1 MATGLPEVWLRGP
14 IENIPPLLQPVAHTL
29 TQAAEE
35 VKKIM
40 EDFPDKLL
48 WKRPAEVAS
57 PGFHLQHITG
67 VIDRLSTYAK
77 GELLSESQMMY
88 LQGEGKET
96 SITSQELVHQF
107 EEKVNNLIK
116 LLQATD
122 ETTLTAYRSVG
133 RKALPSTV
141 MGLLFHTA
149 EHTMR
154 HLGQLLVTVRI
165 IKNQYE

>member
-14 IENIPPLLQPVAHTL
+14 IEQVPPLLQPVAHTL

-67 VIDRLSTYAK
+67 VIDRLSTYAQ

-165 IKNQYE
+165 IKNQ

>member
-14 IENIPPLLQPVAHTL
+14 IENVPTLLQPVAHTL

-48 WKRPAEVAS
+48 WKRPAEVAA
-57 PGFHLQHITG
+57 PGFHLQHMTG

-88 LQGEGKET
+88 LQCEGKET

-107 EEKVNNLIK
+107 EEKVNDLIK
-116 LLQATD
+116 LLRATD
-122 ETTLTAYRSVG
+122 ETTLTTYRSVG

-154 HLGQLLVTVRI
+154 HVGQLLATVRI

>member
-1 MATGLPEVWLRGP
+1 MTTNLPEVWLRGP
-14 IENIPPLLQPVAHTL
+14 IENVPSLLQPVAHTL
-29 TQAAEE
+29 MQAVEE

-40 EDFPDKLL
+40 EIFPDKLL

-57 PGFHLQHITG
+57 PGFHLQHMAG
-67 VIDRLSTYAK
+67 VIDRLSTYAQSK
-77 GELLSESQMMY
+77 TLSESQMAY
-88 LQGEGKET
+88 LQNEGKEI

-107 EEKVNNLIK
+107 EEKVNDLIK

-141 MGLLFHTA
+141 VGLLFHTA

>member
-14 IENIPPLLQPVAHTL
+14 IEQVPPLLQPVAHTL

-67 VIDRLSTYAK
+67 VIDRLSTYAQ

-149 EHTMR
+149 DHTMR
-154 HLGQLLVTVRI
+154 HVGQLLVTVRI
-165 IKNQYE
+165 IKNQ

>member
-14 IENIPPLLQPVAHTL
+14 IEQVPPLLQPVAHTL

-67 VIDRLSTYAK
+67 VIDRLSTYAQ

-107 EEKVNNLIK
+107 EEKVNDLIK

>member
-14 IENIPPLLQPVAHTL
+14 IEQVPPLLQPVAHTL

-48 WKRPAEVAS
+48 WKRPAEVAA

-96 SITSQELVHQF
+96 SITSQELVHNF
-107 EEKVNNLIK
+107 E
-116 LLQATD
+116 
-122 ETTLTAYRSVG
+122 
-133 RKALPSTV
+133 
-141 MGLLFHTA
+141 
-149 EHTMR
+149 
-154 HLGQLLVTVRI
+154 
-165 IKNQYE
+165 